1 MFTAMAILT
10 METVVA
16 SNHGVHVDRGGQ
28 RGLRPWW
35 RLHGSA
41 PQEEKHPQHI
51 FCPSVSLKTEERQ
64 IQAAKLTMTV
74 MVKMITI
81 SDHDKV
87 RFPNPLAD

>member
-1 MFTAMAILT
+1 MFTVVAIMT
-10 METVVA
+10 METIMV
-16 SNHGVHVDRGGQ
+16 HGGHVDHDAAWPPTMVAASWFCTTGG
-28 RGLRPWW
+28 GASP
-35 RLHGSA
+35 
-41 PQEEKHPQHI
+41 EHI